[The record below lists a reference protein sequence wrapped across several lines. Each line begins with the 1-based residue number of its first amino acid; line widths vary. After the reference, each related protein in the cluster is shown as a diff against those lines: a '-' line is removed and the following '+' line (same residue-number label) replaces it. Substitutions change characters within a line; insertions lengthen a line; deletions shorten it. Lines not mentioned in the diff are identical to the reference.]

1 MWRDLGARSHRA
13 LGRNRGLIWERSA
26 GAAARADV
34 AFPVAARS
42 GTPHAPVSHV
52 AIRAV
57 TGTRR
62 DGTEFI
68 FSHTLTSCGACVCSC
83 ITLSHLRTQIRWAAS
98 EIRICSS
105 LSVLLFFFGLSLLLF
120 PSWASSLVTRQL
132 LPSIIPRL
140 ISGHLSRLC
149 GHISLAR
156 SHTSF
161 AGPASHTVSICSIDS
176 WVLHLVHFPLSS

>member
-1 MWRDLGARSHRA
+1 MGVWRDLGARSHRA

-68 FSHTLTSCGACVCSC
+68 FSHTLTSSP
-83 ITLSHLRTQIRWAAS
+83 LLPAS
-98 EIRICSS
+98 EAHPAVEILLDLTSERDVPVLYERIRLELC
-105 LSVLLFFFGLSLLLF
+105 SLLTKQKRKPFGEEHQETMRETDLGNGKY
-120 PSWASSLVTRQL
+120 AEMKE
-132 LPSIIPRL
+132 PRC
-140 ISGHLSRLC
+140 R
-149 GHISLAR
+149 
-156 SHTSF
+156 
-161 AGPASHTVSICSIDS
+161 
-176 WVLHLVHFPLSS
+176 

>member
-68 FSHTLTSCGACVCSC
+68 FSHTLTSSP
-83 ITLSHLRTQIRWAAS
+83 LLPAS
-98 EIRICSS
+98 EAHPAVEILLDLTSERDVPVLYERIRLELC
-105 LSVLLFFFGLSLLLF
+105 SLLTKQKRKPFGEEHQETMRETDLGNGKY
-120 PSWASSLVTRQL
+120 AEMKE
-132 LPSIIPRL
+132 PRC
-140 ISGHLSRLC
+140 R
-149 GHISLAR
+149 
-156 SHTSF
+156 
-161 AGPASHTVSICSIDS
+161 
-176 WVLHLVHFPLSS
+176 